1 MGVCLYRTALKGGCT
16 KLSIPRKQIYHEVEK
31 KAFHSSG
38 FKLVV
43 PLKPGVSQ
51 QLLHGGVIVE
61 LLIILNSSSISDKMM
76 WEMTAFESGCY
87 STALGSCTCFD
98 SSSP

>member
-1 MGVCLYRTALKGGCT
+1 MNRTVLKGGHT
-16 KLSIPRKQIYHEVEK
+16 KLSIPRKQIYHKVGK

-38 FKLVV
+38 FRLVV
-43 PLKPGVSQ
+43 PIKTCVSQ
-51 QLLHGGVIVE
+51 QSLHSGIIAE

-87 STALGSCTCFD
+87 STALGSSICFD
-98 SSSP
+98 FFSP